1 MLAGYSSGVCGRFTL
16 SRSAAEI
23 AEHFD
28 LPDVPALAPRYNV
41 APGQDIAVVRAEA
54 GSGRALDMRRWGF
67 VPAFARRADERPP
80 PINARLETAHEKK
93 SFRDALRRRRCLVPA
108 DGFYEWQAQGS
119 RKLPHHLAL
128 AGGGLFAMAG
138 LFEDWE
144 DAEGR
149 VLRSVV
155 LLTTE
160 AQGAARDIHHRM
172 PVILSAEQAQLW
184 LDPAWDGA
192 DAAGRLTPEVALG
205 LRGRPVGRRVNDV
218 RNDDAACLELEP
230 LPLFDQ

>member
-1 MLAGYSSGVCGRFTL
+1 MAGYSSDVCGRFTL

-28 LPDVPALAPRYNV
+28 LPAVPELAPRFNI
-41 APGQDIAVVRAEA
+41 APGQDIAVVQAEA
-54 GSGRALDMRRWGF
+54 QAGRALAMRHWGL
-67 VPAFARRADERPP
+67 VPGFARRADERKP

-93 SFRDALRRRRCLVPA
+93 TFRDALRRRRCLVPA
-108 DGFYEWQAQGS
+108 DGFYEWKAEGP

-144 DAEGR
+144 DADGK

-160 AQGAARDIHHRM
+160 AEGDAATIHHRM
-172 PVILSAEQAQLW
+172 PVILSPDQTRLW
-184 LDPAWDGA
+184 LDPGWDGA
-192 DAAGRLTPEVALG
+192 DAAQQLVPDVARG
-205 LRGRPVGRRVNDV
+205 LRASPVGKRVNDV
-218 RNDDAACLELEP
+218 RNDDPACLEMER
-230 LPLFDQ
+230 LPLFD